1 MKNKNLSFLLII
13 LFIQSCSSISYE
25 FNPYR
30 NGDLLIFKDIHNN
43 LDTVEILTTEIY
55 TNGVDPLSTSV
66 YGQTLIVTANYSS
79 PKFGS
84 DEKIV
89 GEYFSINKPSDYIYF
104 HFKFQ
109 LKQAKFY
116 GNSLKFTEYRALKKL
131 NFLSRGYTFKDV
143 VKIES
148 DNNEYAKEK
157 NFINYLYWS
166 KEWGYVKA
174 VLADNEWVLIKR
186 IRKNNSNR

>member
-25 FNPYR
+25 LKPNELKFNPYR

-89 GEYFSINKPSDYIYF
+89 GEYFSINKPSDYIAEAGKVLW
-104 HFKFQ
+104 KFIEV
-109 LKQAKFY
+109 Y
-116 GNSLKFTEYRALKKL
+116 G
-131 NFLSRGYTFKDV
+131 
-143 VKIES
+143 I
-148 DNNEYAKEK
+148 
-157 NFINYLYWS
+157 
-166 KEWGYVKA
+166 
-174 VLADNEWVLIKR
+174 
-186 IRKNNSNR
+186 